1 MIEKV
6 VNKRDLND
14 FSSIEEDL
22 AYWLSK
28 TPEERVAAVDYLR
41 NQYHRST
48 ERIQNLLEL
57 LNAHK
62 VEYMIVGAYALAFHG
77 APRFTGD
84 MDIFVKPDPEN
95 AQRAMAALNDF
106 GFGSVGLRAADFE
119 IENKVVQL
127 GFPPVRVDIVTSIT
141 GVSWEEA
148 VSGRVEGTY
157 GDVRVYYIGRE
168 QFVSNKRA
176 LGRKKDL
183 ADLEALG
190 EE

>member
-1 MIEKV
+1 MEVQKDF
-6 VNKRDLND
+6 RD
-14 FSSIEEDL
+14 
-22 AYWLSK
+22 
-28 TPEERVAAVDYLR
+28 
-41 NQYHRST
+41 
-48 ERIQNLLEL
+48 LLEL

-62 VEYMIVGAYALAFHG
+62 VEYLIVGAYALAFHG
-77 APRFTGD
+77 APRYTGD
-84 MDIFVKPDPEN
+84 MDIYVRPNPTN
-95 AQRAMAALNDF
+95 AQRIMAALNDF
-106 GFGSVGLRAADFE
+106 GFGSVELSATDFE
-119 IENKVVQL
+119 TEGKVVQL

-148 VSGRVEGTY
+148 DSGRIEGTY

-168 QFVSNKRA
+168 QFISNKRV